1 MLGLDFLLK
10 TVDLRSGMLGLAIV
24 LALVVVA
31 VLIFGRKKQEEVVI
45 IRQISLKDLSE
56 VWEKKNARTIHIS
69 KLSPLWRDEK
79 VLAKEDEFPELQNLR
94 AAAFHGKDSTMA
106 MVQ

>member
-1 MLGLDFLLK
+1 MLGLEILLK
-10 TVDLRSGMLGLAIV
+10 TADLRSGMLWLAIV

-56 VWEKKNARTIHIS
+56 IWEKKRCQDNSYLET
-69 KLSPLWRDEK
+69 LSL
-79 VLAKEDEFPELQNLR
+79 VA
-94 AAAFHGKDSTMA
+94 G
-106 MVQ
+106 